1 METGYLV
8 SAAVLATLF
17 CLAILVTALLW
28 RRDRVVEGRRR
39 NRRLFLIVGA
49 VMTPLGVIETLLF
62 WWRDMPLAI
71 PLPMVFI
78 GLLFL
83 VIGLANTGRGQ
94 GGQRGSGAG

>member
-1 METGYLV
+1 MDNRYLV
-8 SAAVLATLF
+8 SAAVLAALF

-28 RRDRVVEGRRR
+28 RRDRVVERQRRSY
-39 NRRLFLIVGA
+39 RLFLIVGA
-49 VMTPLGVIETLLF
+49 VMAPLGLVETLVF

-83 VIGLANTGRGQ
+83 AIGLANLGRGRT
-94 GGQRGSGAG
+94 G

>member
-8 SAAVLATLF
+8 SAAVLAALF

-28 RRDRVVEGRRR
+28 RKDRVAEGKRR
-39 NRRLFLIVGA
+39 NYRLFLIVGA
-49 VMTPLGVIETLLF
+49 VMTPLGLIETLLF
-62 WWRDMPLAI
+62 WWRDMPLAV

-83 VIGLANTGRGQ
+83 AIGLANLGRG
-94 GGQRGSGAG
+94 RSE

>member
-8 SAAVLATLF
+8 SAAVLAALF

-28 RRDRVVEGRRR
+28 RKDRVVERKRR
-39 NRRLFLIVGA
+39 NYRLFLVVGA
-49 VMTPLGVIETLLF
+49 VMTPLGLIETLLF
-62 WWRDMPLAI
+62 WWRDMPLAV

-83 VIGLANTGRGQ
+83 VIGLANVGQ
-94 GGQRGSGAG
+94 GRSG